1 VGIADLGVN
10 LNFNEKGFV
19 NGTVKIEKDVDI
31 LKGVQGP
38 MQVGVKGVV
47 GVEVGFGTDGIED
60 VTVSGDIKGSVNASG
75 GDKETQLVKN

>member
-1 VGIADLGVN
+1 
-10 LNFNEKGFV
+10 
-19 NGTVKIEKDVDI
+19 
-31 LKGVQGP
+31 

-75 GDKETQLVKN
+75 GDKENTVGKELNVKTGATASMTWNAGGYSDGKGKLSGVSIAGFK